1 MVAGDLARPGGAGG
15 VTDGE
20 PKAIG
25 MLSHQPLNHCE
36 EKMRRREGGRGRERK
51 GEERREGRG
60 GKECGKRRTNQ

>member
-36 EKMRRREGGRGRERK
+36 
-51 GEERREGRG
+51 
-60 GKECGKRRTNQ
+60 KR